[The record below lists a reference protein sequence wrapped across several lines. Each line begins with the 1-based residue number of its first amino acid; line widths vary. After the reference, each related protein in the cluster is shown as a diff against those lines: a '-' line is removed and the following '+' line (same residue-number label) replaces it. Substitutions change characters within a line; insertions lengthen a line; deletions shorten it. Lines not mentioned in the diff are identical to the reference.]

1 MKVWSNISAR
11 GLSFAVAAL
20 LLISLPLTAA
30 PRRRAVRTTTTSPFG
45 VMMVVNNH
53 TALSN
58 ASRAIERAHEAGIQW
73 IRIGLAYAVIEPQ
86 KGSFQWSTY
95 DTLVEKA
102 RSEQL
107 QIVATLA
114 YATQWN
120 TTAPAS
126 ELRAAQR
133 EHYPPASL
141 DEWAS
146 YVRSTVTRYRS
157 VIHHWEVWNEP
168 DLGGTAVPC
177 NGFWCGTAAQY
188 AQLLHVTY
196 DAIKEA
202 DPAASVLLGGLS
214 LSTADGYRFG
224 SEILNDRQ
232 YPAARSFDIMNVH
245 VYGSQQE
252 AMRRMSGIQA
262 ALAAAGV
269 PNRPIWIT
277 EMGYSSD
284 PGKQNVAGYSGGEAG
299 QAAYLHDFIPMLLHL
314 GAQKVFWFQL
324 IDDDPI
330 TARTDQQFSAYG
342 LLKNDTSTKQAFA
355 AYEQLIAGR

>member
-1 MKVWSNISAR
+1 
-11 GLSFAVAAL
+11 
-20 LLISLPLTAA
+20 
-30 PRRRAVRTTTTSPFG
+30 
-45 VMMVVNNH
+45 MMVVNNH

-277 EMGYSSD
+277 E
-284 PGKQNVAGYSGGEAG
+284 
-299 QAAYLHDFIPMLLHL
+299 L
-314 GAQKVFWFQL
+314 
-324 IDDDPI
+324 
-330 TARTDQQFSAYG
+330 G
-342 LLKNDTSTKQAFA
+342 LLERSREAERGGVFGRRGRTSRVSPRFHPHAASSRRAEGVLVPVDRRRSDHRANGPAILRVRPPEERHQHQAGVRR
-355 AYEQLIAGR
+355 I